1 MNEMELLR
9 KLAQETPLPAP
20 AELQEARARL
30 LAAIAADPAT
40 SATSATSA
48 ASVAEATTGQPD
60 SSSGHPAEPLRP
72 PAPEPLRPPAPE
84 PLRPPAPA
92 PVLTAARFM
101 YGGAI
106 SSAALL
112 VVALPFAG
120 DVKGSVLG
128 YRLTPTPLIIT
139 LVILAGLALIGLW
152 LRMARA
158 TTQGRNWARILST
171 VLFGLATLE
180 LLSSLEAIG
189 KNGVAQVFFAGL
201 TWLSGLGA
209 VWMLWRPASS
219 AFFES
224 AKQMR
229 TRPPSQIS
237 GP

>member
-20 AELQEARARL
+20 AELEEARARL
-30 LAAIAADPAT
+30 LAAVAADPAT
-40 SATSATSA
+40 SAASATSATSA
-48 ASVAEATTGQPD
+48 RSVAEATTGQPG
-60 SSSGHPAEPLRP
+60 SSGGHPA
-72 PAPEPLRPPAPE
+72 EPLRPPAPE

-106 SSAALL
+106 TSAALL
-112 VVALPFAG
+112 IVALPFAG
-120 DVKGSVLG
+120 DVKGNVLG
-128 YRLTPTPLIIT
+128 HRLTPTPLTIT
-139 LVILAGLALIGLW
+139 LVILAGLAVIGLW
-152 LRMARA
+152 LWLARA
-158 TTQGRNWARILST
+158 ATQGRNWARILST

-180 LLSSLEAIG
+180 LLSALEAIG
-189 KNGVAQVFFAGL
+189 KNGVAQAFFAGL

-229 TRPPSQIS
+229 SRPPSQI
-237 GP
+237 GGRR

>member
-9 KLAQETPLPAP
+9 KLAQETPLPTP
-20 AELQEARARL
+20 AELEEARARL

-40 SATSATSA
+40 SATP
-48 ASVAEATTGQPD
+48 VAEATTGQPD
-60 SSSGHPAEPLRP
+60 LSSGHPAEPLP
-72 PAPEPLRPPAPE
+72 LPAPQ

-112 VVALPFAG
+112 IVALPFAG

-128 YRLTPTPLIIT
+128 YRLTQTPLVIT

-152 LRMARA
+152 LWMARA
-158 TTQGRNWARILST
+158 TTQGRSWARILST

-180 LLSSLEAIG
+180 LVSALEAIG
-189 KNGVAQVFFAGL
+189 TKGIAQAFFAGL

-209 VWMLWRPASS
+209 VGMLWRPASS

-224 AKQMR
+224 AKQTR
-229 TRPPSQIS
+229 SRPPSQIS